1 MCPTTVSDL
10 QEQKKL
16 NFRRGD
22 YNILDCGIRT
32 GKTYWAIN
40 NLRQFTRDGHLNRI
54 IFMVDTTALKDQLLT
69 EYGDCCVEA
78 DDLWEQYPDTWVSDS
93 PNKIGVMC
101 YQRLGQKCLKNDLAW
116 LDNIDVI
123 CWDECDS
130 IFDFA
135 TKAFVQA
142 KKTDYGRGSNAEILV
157 AIQRHSTKKEYMP
170 LVLLGQWERIV
181 NEGRIMCIGLSASPE
196 RAYAY
201 YKSLTAASYQGKL
214 EANYRAAEDIYFY
227 NLKEHCMK
235 LAPIPGKGYWCY
247 SPFITSNQALTRIL
261 NDGGFNAIEI
271 HSPNNKDY
279 PLTDEQKRVWDMI
292 ITTGMVPEEYDFV
305 IVNKAMARG
314 ITITDTRFD
323 NVIIDSFYQEDRIQ
337 AARQVFPY
345 QRHLKVFAPA
355 IPENYLNKWMTVAEC
370 RELAAQMAIPELD
383 KMNSG
388 KPMTWNRLKEYLP
401 QLGYEIQQRR
411 KMIKGKQQQ
420 AYFISGTWHDVEIA
434 DADFLQLVEA
444 KQEMATALESENL
457 L

>member
-1 MCPTTVSDL
+1 MLSTTVSDL

-40 NLRQFTRDGHLNRI
+40 NLAHFTRDGNLNRI
-54 IFMVDTTALKDQLLT
+54 VFMVDTTALKDQILM
-69 EYGDCCVEA
+69 EYADYCVEA
-78 DDLWEQYPDTWVSDS
+78 DDVWEQIPGSWASDV
-93 PNKIGVMC
+93 PNKIGIMC
-101 YQRLGQKCLKNDLAW
+101 YQRLGQKCLKDDLAW
-116 LDNIDVI
+116 LENIDVI

-130 IFDFA
+130 IFDYA
-135 TKAFVQA
+135 AEAFVKA

-157 AIQRHSTKKEYMP
+157 AIQRYSIKNEYMP
-170 LVLLGQWERIV
+170 LVLLGEWERII

-201 YKSLTAASYQGKL
+201 YKSLTSTSYQGKL

-235 LAPIPGKGYWCY
+235 LLPIPGKGYWCY
-247 SPFITSNQALTRIL
+247 SPFIVSNQNLVRIL
-261 NDGGFNAIEI
+261 NELGFSAIEI

-279 PLTDEQKRVWDMI
+279 PLTDEQKRVWNMI
-292 ITTGMVPEEYDFV
+292 VSTGLVPLEYDFV

-314 ITITDTRFD
+314 ITITDKRFD

-337 AARQVFPY
+337 AARQTFQY
-345 QRHLKVFAPA
+345 QRHLKIFAPEV
-355 IPENYLNKWMTVAEC
+355 PEKYLNTWLPVGKC
-370 RELAAQMAIPELD
+370 RDLAAEMNVPEVD

-388 KPMTWNRLKEYLP
+388 KPMTWNKLKDYLP
-401 QLGYEIQQRR
+401 QMGYEVQHKR
-411 KMIKGKQQQ
+411 KVIDGKQQQ
-420 AYFISGTWHDVEIA
+420 AYFISGSWHDVEIT
-434 DADFLQLVEA
+434 DTNFLQLVDA
-444 KQEMATALESENL
+444 RSQLNSSLSSA
-457 L
+457 